1 MSNYELPI
9 SVEICGK
16 EYDIREKCEHRIILA
31 VIEALTD
38 KKENQNF
45 NLHCAMR
52 IFFENCDDLP
62 DPLYAFSE
70 EEKAVCTECAN
81 VINEIINCGKKNS
94 GGTEDE
100 NEKKIMDWKH
110 DYPIIAPPVSR
121 VLGYSVRDKNNYTH
135 WYDYIGAMKEVG
147 DCYWTNILNIR
158 SKLNKGKKLENHEIE
173 FYKNNKDDILI
184 DSSLS
189 QKDIDWLNGDW

>member
-1 MSNYELPI
+1 MNNYELPT

-16 EYDIREKCEHRIILA
+16 EYRIRNKCEHRVILD
-31 VIEALTD
+31 VIDALNDT
-38 KKENQNF
+38 KESQNF

-70 EEKAVCTECAN
+70 EEQEICSECAN
-81 VINEIINCGKKNS
+81 IINEIINCGKKAEKDHKDD
-94 GGTEDE
+94 G
-100 NEKKIMDWKH
+100 KKIMDWKH

-147 DCYWTNILNIR
+147 DCYWTNILSIR
-158 SKLNKGKKLENHEIE
+158 SKLNDGKKLENNEIE
-173 FYKNNKDDILI
+173 FYKNNIDDIKFDTEISI
-184 DSSLS
+184 DEEE
-189 QKDIDWLNGDW
+189 WLNNDW